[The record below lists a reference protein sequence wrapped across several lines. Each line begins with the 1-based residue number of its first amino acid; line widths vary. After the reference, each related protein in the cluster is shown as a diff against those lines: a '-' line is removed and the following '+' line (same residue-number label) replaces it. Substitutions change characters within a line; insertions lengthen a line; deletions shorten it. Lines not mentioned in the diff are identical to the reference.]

1 MARQV
6 EGPWYR
12 ASKGTWYATVEGG
25 RKVSLGVKGEAKEA
39 EAIKAWHRLMS
50 DPPKPKPIAE
60 PKPKP
65 IVLTV
70 QAVVDAFLADASSR
84 LKAPTFELYRQDLE
98 AGRVRSVLHT

>member
-50 DPPKPKPIAE
+50 DPPKPKPI
-60 PKPKP
+60 
-65 IVLTV
+65 VLTV

-98 AGRVRSVLHT
+98 AGRVRSVLHTLPDVW